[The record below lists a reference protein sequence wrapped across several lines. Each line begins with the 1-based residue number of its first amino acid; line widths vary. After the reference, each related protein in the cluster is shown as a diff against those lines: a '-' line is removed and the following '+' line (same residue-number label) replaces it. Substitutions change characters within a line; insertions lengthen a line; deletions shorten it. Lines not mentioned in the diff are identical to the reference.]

1 MSYTNNKLQPSN
13 ALLASISPIAFKDV
27 KYTSERKSMRARQC
41 YKCGDK
47 ICKNHQ
53 YVNHQFR
60 YDGRIITISFHK
72 DCFNEK

>member
-1 MSYTNNKLQPSN
+1 MSYINYTLQPSI
-13 ALLASISPIAFKDV
+13 ALLTSISPIVFKDV
-27 KYTSERKSMRARQC
+27 KCTSERKSIRVRQC
-41 YKCGDK
+41 YKCGGK
-47 ICKNHQ
+47 INKNHQ